1 MLLLWRSTFIYLLL
15 PVLWRHCPVLYTED
29 GPHLVVARR
38 DQGERGKPVR
48 LACLGPVQPG
58 SSHPEGGPL
67 VVGPRRARGGRGKP
81 VRLAC
86 LGPVQPGSSNPDGI
100 CNLVS
105 WADGEVESTRL
116 KTLYPLLAHGQT

>member
-58 SSHPEGGPL
+58 SS
-67 VVGPRRARGGRGKP
+67 
-81 VRLAC
+81 
-86 LGPVQPGSSNPDGI
+86 NPDGI

-116 KTLYPLLAHGQT
+116 KTLYPLLAHGDQVIYTIR